1 MTQKLIR
8 LTCESNDGIFN
19 GKFDQD
25 IEIKQGSDIA
35 FQSLTLERASDTL
48 IVNSAN
54 EGINFSSTGFLAAAD
69 PGQSA
74 LIKQGKYEQ
83 ADLGLLMTRI
93 TNAMNSVCSMTAVDA
108 LSQNENQMN
117 LQWNASIDENVDK
130 TVIECKRSPFFPI
143 SQWNVSE
150 AVYNTEF
157 QRDIP
162 VIKNITDAAE
172 VNQTTER
179 GLGRDTAGANGVLN
193 ESYIFTTIPFI
204 KSTGALRV
212 KFGRMVI
219 GSADRPA
226 CTIGLVDS
234 AGLTK
239 LENATITIE
248 DLVYAIRVDEP
259 TSIATTGGYSSLH
272 AKGSATFT
280 PFSVG
285 GNLVKP
291 ENFAEDNPNNNND
304 MFEIRIDNGKI
315 LGSIFQDTVAISDL
329 PDATGVTV
337 GEDLYPV
344 IFFHMDINT
353 VALDMCQVSLDP
365 FGDEDMPLNQIIIDN
380 PYSEPLTTALTG
392 PVPFLIDNLKI
403 ATTPQVNLDKTISTF
418 LGFTNPTL
426 VNFTPPDTFVSRGG
440 VLSKQVLSNLEIS
453 PEGGQGTYTFEVS
466 FRITSPNVVSNAID
480 GDSYLVDTQT
490 FQLDSFDSYGLSS
503 LERFANS
510 GGSRRNLLAVI
521 PVVEQDIVD
530 SPNTRIQYEPN
541 TLDYIAI
548 KNKSDIITRQIK
560 MRLLNSRYDN
570 VVTSGMA
577 AMTVLIREPH
587 HMDC

>member
-1 MTQKLIR
+1 MSQKLIR

-35 FQSLTLERASDTL
+35 FQSLTLERASDAL
-48 IVNSAN
+48 IVNNAN
-54 EGINFSSTGFLAAAD
+54 RFFTFSSTGFPPED
-69 PGQSA
+69 QFTS
-74 LIKQGKYEQ
+74 ITKGKYEQ
-83 ADLGLLMTRI
+83 ADLDALMSDI
-93 TNAMNSVCSMTAVDA
+93 TNAMNSLCSMTAIN
-108 LSQNENQMN
+108 SFGQNKNEMN
-117 LQWNASIDENVDK
+117 LQWRASIDEYQDK
-130 TVIECKRSPFFPI
+130 SVIECKRSPFFPI

-150 AVYNTEF
+150 AVYNTGF
-157 QRDIP
+157 IRNSPIL
-162 VIKNITDAAE
+162 NGITDAAK

-193 ESYIFTTIPFI
+193 ESYTYSSIPFI

-212 KFGRMVI
+212 RLGAMFE
-219 GSADRPA
+219 GSNDRPA
-226 CTIGLVDS
+226 ATIALVDRD
-234 AGLTK
+234 GLTK
-239 LENATITIE
+239 LRNSTITIE

-272 AKGSATFT
+272 AKGSTTFT
-280 PFSVG
+280 PFTVG

-291 ENFAEDNPNNNND
+291 ENFAEDNPDDTND
-304 MFEIRIDNGKI
+304 MFEIRIDKNKI
-315 LGSIFQDTVAISDL
+315 VGSIFQDTVAISDL
-329 PDATGVTV
+329 PDATGITE
-337 GEDLYPV
+337 GGDLYPV

-365 FGDEDMPLNQIIIDN
+365 FGNLDDAPNQIIKDN
-380 PYSEPLTTALTG
+380 PYAEPLTSELTG
-392 PVPFLIDNLKI
+392 HVEFYIDNLKI
-403 ATTPQVNLDKTISTF
+403 PTTPQVNLDKTIATY

-426 VNFTPPDTFVSRGG
+426 VDFADVDTFISKGG

-453 PEGGQGTYTFEVS
+453 PDGGDGTYTFEVS

-521 PVVEQDIVD
+521 PVVEQDIVN

-577 AMTVLIREPH
+577 AMTVLIREPSKK
-587 HMDC
+587 D

>member
-1 MTQKLIR
+1 MSQKLIR

-35 FQSLTLERASDTL
+35 FQSLTLERSAETL

-54 EGINFSSTGFLAAAD
+54 QSITFSSTGF
-69 PGQSA
+69 PPQSQTA
-74 LIKQGKYEQ
+74 VITDGKYEQ
-83 ADLGLLMTRI
+83 ADLQLLMTNI
-93 TNAMNSVCSMTAVDA
+93 TNDMNAVCSMTAIDGSSDN
-108 LSQNENQMN
+108 LNQMN

-130 TVIECKRSPFFPI
+130 AVIECKRSPFFPI

-150 AVYNTEF
+150 AVYNTAF
-157 QRDIP
+157 GSLRNAP
-162 VIKNITDAAE
+162 VLQGVTDAAE

-179 GLGRDTAGANGVLN
+179 GLARDSAGANGILN

-212 KFGRMVI
+212 RLGRMVA
-219 GSADRPA
+219 GSSDRPA
-226 CTIGLVDS
+226 ATIGLVDS

-239 LENATITIE
+239 LRNATITID

-259 TSIATTGGYSSLH
+259 SAIATTGGYSSLH
-272 AKGSATFT
+272 AKGSASFT
-280 PFSVG
+280 PFEVG

-291 ENFAEDNPNNNND
+291 ENYAEGNNAND

-315 LGSIFQDTVAISDL
+315 LGSIFQDTTVKQDL

-337 GEDLYPV
+337 GENLYPV
-344 IFFHMDINT
+344 IFFHMDDDT
-353 VALDMCQVSLDP
+353 VALDMTEVSLDP
-365 FGDEDMPLNQIIIDN
+365 FGDPDDAPNQIIKDN
-380 PYSEPLTTALTG
+380 PYKQPLTSTLTG

-403 ATTPQVNLDKTISTF
+403 ATTPQVNLDRTVSAY
-418 LGFTNPTL
+418 LGFTNPAL
-426 VNFTPPDTFVSRGG
+426 VDFAGVDTFVSKGG
-440 VLSKQVLSNLEIS
+440 VLSKQTLSNLELS
-453 PEGGQGTYTFEVS
+453 PQGDEGLYSFEVS
-466 FRITSPNVVSNAID
+466 FKITSPNVVSNAID

-521 PVVEQDIVD
+521 PVVEQDIVN

-548 KNKSDIITRQIK
+548 RNKSDVITRQIK
-560 MRLLNSRYDN
+560 MRLLNSRYGS
-570 VVTSGMA
+570 VVTSGLA
-577 AMTVLIREPH
+577 AMTILVRNPQ